1 MPEDKWANPQK
12 MWDQR
17 FSQPEA
23 VYGHAPNAFL
33 VEQIARF
40 RGGMRLLVP
49 GDGYGRN
56 GIWLAQQG
64 FQVHTVDLSAV
75 GVGRAQAA
83 AQAAGIVL
91 KIEQADLA
99 TWNWP
104 VDHFDGVIAIFL
116 HLPPEVRAIIHR
128 SMLRAVKPAG
138 LVVLQAFSPAQL
150 KHFSGGPKQVDLLY
164 SPEILLQDFAPAQPL
179 ELQEKEIQIDEGH
192 MHCGLAAVVQA
203 VFQK

>member
-1 MPEDKWANPQK
+1 MVEDKWANPQK
-12 MWDQR
+12 MWDER

-23 VYGHAPNAFL
+23 VYGHAPNSFL
-33 VEQIARF
+33 VEQTTRF
-40 RGGMRLLVP
+40 RQGMRLLVP

-75 GVGRAQAA
+75 GVARAQAA
-83 AQAAGIVL
+83 AQAAGVAL

-99 TWNWP
+99 IWNWP

-116 HLPPEVRAIIHR
+116 HLPPQVRPNVHK

-138 LVVLQAFSPAQL
+138 LILLQAFSPAQL
-150 KHFSGGPKQVDLLY
+150 KYSSGGPKQVDLLY
-164 SPEILLQDFAPAQPL
+164 SADILRQDFAPAQPL
-179 ELQEKEIQIDEGH
+179 ELQEKEVQIDEGY
-192 MHCGLAAVVQA
+192 MHRGRASVVQV